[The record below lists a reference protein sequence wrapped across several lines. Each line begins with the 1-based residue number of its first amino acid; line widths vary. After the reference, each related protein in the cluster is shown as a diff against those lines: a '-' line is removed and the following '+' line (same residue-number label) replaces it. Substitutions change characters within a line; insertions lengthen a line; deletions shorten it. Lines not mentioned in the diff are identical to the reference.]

1 MENKNNRNIS
11 ETFGKYAD
19 NSGFGNSNGYNKVR
33 QPQNVSSS
41 MWEPISTG
49 TPPEK
54 KAAVPH
60 TEKKKKPET
69 QKTAQKTAQAPISG
83 GRPET
88 KAKKQS
94 GSQGKK
100 APAKKAEDKKAPVK
114 KAEDK
119 KTPAKKKPSQKS
131 RVPKGKPVTK
141 EMMQEI
147 AKKSEK
153 AKDMRQQSQLRK
165 SRADYDEQS
174 RQGKSHNEISK
185 KRAGEKKKKRR
196 IRTVATML
204 LFFVFVAG
212 IFCAYFYAKGAPVA
226 NIVVEGE
233 SIYKDENIIS
243 AADLEIGINMFTV
256 TEGEV
261 NKKVTAELPYI
272 HRVDIKRKLPDT
284 IIVTVEPT
292 ADKYHI
298 TGDKS
303 YICLD
308 ENLKV
313 VSVKKRKLTDGSFR
327 ILGLDS
333 QEAEIASEFKPSE
346 NNKERFSLA
355 QRIVSAIE
363 SKGIMKKAE
372 INLEDLSDVTVTYD
386 SRIVI
391 YLGDCKELENRISLA
406 SDVVETAASQGQTG
420 YIDTRYNGRA
430 YFNEGTMKVD

>member
-1 MENKNNRNIS
+1 MENRNNNNVS

-19 NSGFGNSNGYNKVR
+19 STSFGNTKGYNKVR
-33 QPQNVSSS
+33 QPQNISSS

-49 TPPEK
+49 TQPK
-54 KAAVPH
+54 KQTADSQQ
-60 TEKKKKPET
+60 KSKKKPDT
-69 QKTAQKTAQAPISG
+69 QKTAQAPISE
-83 GRPET
+83 GRPQA
-88 KAKKQS
+88 KSKKQNNPQPKKS
-94 GSQGKK
+94 SSQKPGEKK
-100 APAKKAEDKKAPVK
+100 SADKKS
-114 KAEDK
+114 
-119 KTPAKKKPSQKS
+119 PAKKKPSQKS

-147 AKKSEK
+147 AKNSEK

-165 SRADYDEQS
+165 SRRDYDEQL

-196 IRTVATML
+196 IRTLATVL
-204 LFFVFVAG
+204 LFLVFVAG
-212 IFCAYFYAKGAPVA
+212 FFCAYFYAKGAPVA

-233 SIYKDENIIS
+233 SAYKAEKIIS
-243 AADLEIGINMFTV
+243 AADLEIGLNMFTV
-256 TEGEV
+256 REGKV

-272 HRVDIKRKLPDT
+272 HSVDIKRKLPDT

-292 ADKYHI
+292 KDKYLI
-298 TGDKS
+298 AGDKG

-313 VSVKKRKLTDGSFR
+313 VSNKKRKLTDGSFR
-327 ILGLDS
+327 LLGLEA
-333 QEAEIASEFKPSE
+333 QEVEIASEFEPSE
-346 NNKERFSLA
+346 NNKEKFELA
-355 QRIVSAIE
+355 RKMVSAIE

-386 SRIVI
+386 SRIMI
-391 YLGDCKELENRISLA
+391 YLGDCKDLENRISLA

-420 YIDTRYNGRA
+420 YIDTRYDGRA